1 MDTTPGFGQTSPGFG
16 QSNSGFGQTNP
27 GFGGTN
33 PGLGSQTNRRLAAV
47 MFLDMVGYS
56 AMMANDEERALACVA
71 ELEKL
76 LRAEVPKFGG
86 RVVKFLGDG
95 SMMEFPTALAAVR
108 CSQSVLQDVESN
120 NAWVP
125 EKKRYSVRIGLHL
138 GELVDRQDDIFSN
151 AVNVAARI
159 QPLADPGGIA
169 MSSFI
174 YSQVEN
180 QLDLKGVY
188 LPPQKLKNIPEKMRI
203 FLVEPVGGDV
213 TGRAI
218 RRHKPLAVKT
228 IMSVAAVIV
237 GLFLAYYFFTH
248 SSSASADTTTKTPA
262 KAPASKPKP

>member
-1 MDTTPGFGQTSPGFG
+1 MDTNPSFGHTNP
-16 QSNSGFGQTNP
+16 GFGQTNP
-27 GFGGTN
+27 AAGQ
-33 PGLGSQTNRRLAAV
+33 PNRRLAAV

-56 AMMANDEERALACVA
+56 AMMAGDEERALACVG

-108 CSQSVLQDVESN
+108 ASQSILQDVESN

-125 EKKRYSVRIGLHL
+125 AEKRYSVRIGLHL
-138 GELVDRQDDIFSN
+138 GELVDRADDIFSN

-174 YSQVEN
+174 YSQIEN
-180 QLDLKGVY
+180 QLDLKGIY

-228 IMSVAAVIV
+228 IIGVAVVLV
-237 GLFLAYYFFTH
+237 GLILAYYFFSR
-248 SSSASADTTTKTPA
+248 SSELPVTTPTTKVT
-262 KAPASKPKP
+262 KP

>member
-1 MDTTPGFGQTSPGFG
+1 MDSTP
-16 QSNSGFGQTNP
+16 GFGQTNP
-27 GFGGTN
+27 GFGQTN
-33 PGLGSQTNRRLAAV
+33 PGFGNTTPATGQPNRRLAAV

-56 AMMANDEERALACVA
+56 AMMAGDEERALACVA

-95 SMMEFPTALAAVR
+95 SMAEFPTALSAVR
-108 CSQSVLQDVESN
+108 CSQSVIQDVESN

-125 EKKRYSVRIGLHL
+125 AEKRYSVRIGLHL
-138 GELVDRQDDIFSN
+138 GELVDRADDIFSN

-180 QLDLKGVY
+180 QLDLKGTY

-203 FLVEPVGGDV
+203 FLVDPVGGDAA
-213 TGRAI
+213 GRAI
-218 RRHKPLAVKT
+218 RRHKPFATKVAVG
-228 IMSVAAVIV
+228 SAVLLVVVI
-237 GLFLAYYFFTH
+237 LTYYFSTR
-248 SSSASADTTTKTPA
+248 S
-262 KAPASKPKP
+262 

>member
-1 MDTTPGFGQTSPGFG
+1 MDTTPGFGQSSSGFG
-16 QSNSGFGQTNP
+16 QSASGFGNTNP

-33 PGLGSQTNRRLAAV
+33 PPQGQPNRRLAAV

-125 EKKRYSVRIGLHL
+125 AEKRYGVRIGLHL
-138 GELVDRQDDIFSN
+138 GELVDRADDIFSN

-213 TGRAI
+213 AGRAI
-218 RRHKPLAVKT
+218 RRHKPFATKVA
-228 IMSVAAVIV
+228 VAAGAVVVIA
-237 GLFLAYYFFTH
+237 LAAAWYFFNR
-248 SSSASADTTTKTPA
+248 S
-262 KAPASKPKP
+262 

>member
-1 MDTTPGFGQTSPGFG
+1 MDSTP
-16 QSNSGFGQTNP
+16 GFGQTNP
-27 GFGGTN
+27 GFGQTN
-33 PGLGSQTNRRLAAV
+33 PGFGSTTPASGQPNRRLAAV

-56 AMMANDEERALACVA
+56 AMMAGDEERALACVA

-108 CSQSVLQDVESN
+108 CSQSVLQDVESF

-125 EKKRYSVRIGLHL
+125 AEKRYGVRIGLHL
-138 GELVDRQDDIFSN
+138 GELVDRADDIFSN

-180 QLDLKGVY
+180 QLDLKGTY

-203 FLVEPVGGDV
+203 FLVDPVGGDAA
-213 TGRAI
+213 GRAI
-218 RRHKPLAVKT
+218 RRHKPFATK
-228 IMSVAAVIV
+228 VAIGAGVLLVVVI
-237 GLFLAYYFFTH
+237 LTYYFSTR
-248 SSSASADTTTKTPA
+248 S
-262 KAPASKPKP
+262 

>member
-1 MDTTPGFGQTSPGFG
+1 MDSTP
-16 QSNSGFGQTNP
+16 GFGQTNP
-27 GFGGTN
+27 GFGQTN
-33 PGLGSQTNRRLAAV
+33 PGFGSTNPASGQPTRRLAAV

-56 AMMANDEERALACVA
+56 AMMAGDEERALACVA

-95 SMMEFPTALAAVR
+95 SMAEFPTALSAVR
-108 CSQSVLQDVESN
+108 CSQSVIQDVESN

-125 EKKRYSVRIGLHL
+125 VEKRYSVRIGLHL
-138 GELVDRQDDIFSN
+138 GELVDRADDIFSN

-180 QLDLKGVY
+180 QLDLKGTY

-203 FLVEPVGGDV
+203 FLVDPVGGDAA
-213 TGRAI
+213 GRAI
-218 RRHKPLAVKT
+218 RRHKPFATKVA
-228 IMSVAAVIV
+228 IGAAVLLV
-237 GLFLAYYFFTH
+237 VVALTYYFSTR
-248 SSSASADTTTKTPA
+248 S
-262 KAPASKPKP
+262 

>member
-16 QSNSGFGQTNP
+16 QTNSPGFGQP
-27 GFGGTN
+27 
-33 PGLGSQTNRRLAAV
+33 NRRLAAV

-56 AMMANDEERALACVA
+56 AMMAKDEERALACVA

-86 RVVKFLGDG
+86 RLVKFLGDG
-95 SMMEFPTALAAVR
+95 SMAEFPTALSAVR

-125 EKKRYSVRIGLHL
+125 VENRYSVRIGLHL
-138 GELVDRQDDIFSN
+138 GELVDRADDIFSN

-174 YSQVEN
+174 YSQIEN

-213 TGRAI
+213 ASRAI
-218 RRHKPLAVKT
+218 RRHKPLATKVT
-228 IMSVAAVIV
+228 IGAVAVLVVAWLVYH
-237 GLFLAYYFFTH
+237 FLTNR
-248 SSSASADTTTKTPA
+248 S
-262 KAPASKPKP
+262 

>member
-1 MDTTPGFGQTSPGFG
+1 
-16 QSNSGFGQTNP
+16 
-27 GFGGTN
+27 
-33 PGLGSQTNRRLAAV
+33 

-56 AMMANDEERALACVA
+56 AMMAKDEARALVCVG

-86 RVVKFLGDG
+86 RLVKFLGDG
-95 SMMEFPTALAAVR
+95 SMAEFPTALSAVR

-125 EKKRYSVRIGLHL
+125 AEKRYSVRIGLHL
-138 GELVDRQDDIFSN
+138 GELVDRSDDIFSN

-174 YSQVEN
+174 YSQIEN

-203 FLVEPVGGDV
+203 FLVAPVGGEPTSRTISRHRELAIKAAV
-213 TGRAI
+213 AVGALLVVLWLAYHFLANRSRGTPGI
-218 RRHKPLAVKT
+218 RRSGRG
-228 IMSVAAVIV
+228 SVMIALPRAA
-237 GLFLAYYFFTH
+237 GCLCFRGH
-248 SSSASADTTTKTPA
+248 GPA
-262 KAPASKPKP
+262 

>member
-1 MDTTPGFGQTSPGFG
+1 M
-16 QSNSGFGQTNP
+16 
-27 GFGGTN
+27 
-33 PGLGSQTNRRLAAV
+33 
-47 MFLDMVGYS
+47 
-56 AMMANDEERALACVA
+56 A

-95 SMMEFPTALAAVR
+95 SMAEFPTALSAVR
-108 CSQSVLQDVESN
+108 CSQSVIQDVESN

-125 EKKRYSVRIGLHL
+125 AEKRYSVRIGLHL
-138 GELVDRQDDIFSN
+138 GELVDRADDIFSN

-180 QLDLKGVY
+180 QLDLKGTY

-203 FLVEPVGGDV
+203 FLVDPVGGDAA
-213 TGRAI
+213 GRAI
-218 RRHKPLAVKT
+218 RRHKPFATKVAVG
-228 IMSVAAVIV
+228 SAVLLLVVI
-237 GLFLAYYFFTH
+237 LTYYFSTR
-248 SSSASADTTTKTPA
+248 S
-262 KAPASKPKP
+262 

>member
-1 MDTTPGFGQTSPGFG
+1 MADTTPSFGQSGPGFGQTTPSV
-16 QSNSGFGQTNP
+16 GQTNP
-27 GFGGTN
+27 SVGQ
-33 PGLGSQTNRRLAAV
+33 PNRRLAAV

-56 AMMANDEERALACVA
+56 AMMAKDEERALACVG

-86 RVVKFLGDG
+86 RLVKFLGDG
-95 SMMEFPTALAAVR
+95 SMAEFPTALSAVR

-120 NAWVP
+120 NAWVTA
-125 EKKRYSVRIGLHL
+125 EKRYSVRIGLHL
-138 GELVDRQDDIFSN
+138 GELVDRADDIFSN

-174 YSQVEN
+174 YSQIEN
-180 QLDLKGVY
+180 QLDLKGTY

-213 TGRAI
+213 TGRTI
-218 RRHKPLAVKT
+218 RRHKPFAKK
-228 IMSVAAVIV
+228 VALIA
-237 GLFLAYYFFTH
+237 GLVVLGLVLAYYFMNRG
-248 SSSASADTTTKTPA
+248 
-262 KAPASKPKP
+262 

>member
-1 MDTTPGFGQTSPGFG
+1 MDSTP
-16 QSNSGFGQTNP
+16 GFGQTNP
-27 GFGGTN
+27 GFGQTN
-33 PGLGSQTNRRLAAV
+33 PGFGNTTPTSGQPNRRLAAV

-56 AMMANDEERALACVA
+56 AMMAGDEERALACVA

-95 SMMEFPTALAAVR
+95 SMAEFPTALSAVR
-108 CSQSVLQDVESN
+108 CSQSVIQDVESN

-125 EKKRYSVRIGLHL
+125 EEKRYSVRIGLHL
-138 GELVDRQDDIFSN
+138 GELVDRADDIFSN

-203 FLVEPVGGDV
+203 FLVDPVGGDAA
-213 TGRAI
+213 GRAI
-218 RRHKPLAVKT
+218 RRHKPFATKVAVG
-228 IMSVAAVIV
+228 AAVLVVVVI
-237 GLFLAYYFFTH
+237 LTYYFSTR
-248 SSSASADTTTKTPA
+248 S
-262 KAPASKPKP
+262 

>member
-1 MDTTPGFGQTSPGFG
+1 MDSTP
-16 QSNSGFGQTNP
+16 GFGQTNP
-27 GFGGTN
+27 GFGQTN
-33 PGLGSQTNRRLAAV
+33 PGFGNTNPASGQPNRRLAAV

-56 AMMANDEERALACVA
+56 AMMAGDEERALACVA

-125 EKKRYSVRIGLHL
+125 AEKRYGVRIGLHL
-138 GELVDRQDDIFSN
+138 GELVDRADDIFSN

-188 LPPQKLKNIPEKMRI
+188 LPPQKLKNIPEICAFSWSSRSAVMWPAGPSGGTSRSRRRWPSPQGRWWRPPWRSRI
-203 FLVEPVGGDV
+203 ISSTGPEPVCCSGG
-213 TGRAI
+213 
-218 RRHKPLAVKT
+218 L
-228 IMSVAAVIV
+228 
-237 GLFLAYYFFTH
+237 
-248 SSSASADTTTKTPA
+248 
-262 KAPASKPKP
+262 

>member
-1 MDTTPGFGQTSPGFG
+1 
-16 QSNSGFGQTNP
+16 
-27 GFGGTN
+27 
-33 PGLGSQTNRRLAAV
+33 

-56 AMMANDEERALACVA
+56 AMMAGDEERALACVA

-95 SMMEFPTALAAVR
+95 SMAEFPTALAAVR
-108 CSQSVLQDVESN
+108 CSQSVIQDVESN

-125 EKKRYSVRIGLHL
+125 AEKRYSVRIGLHL
-138 GELVDRQDDIFSN
+138 GELVDRADDIFSN

-180 QLDLKGVY
+180 QLDLKGTY

-203 FLVEPVGGDV
+203 FLVDPVGGDAA
-213 TGRAI
+213 GRAI
-218 RRHKPLAVKT
+218 RRHKPFATKVAIGSAVLL
-228 IMSVAAVIV
+228 VVVI
-237 GLFLAYYFFTH
+237 LTYYFSTR
-248 SSSASADTTTKTPA
+248 S
-262 KAPASKPKP
+262 

>member
-1 MDTTPGFGQTSPGFG
+1 MDSTP
-16 QSNSGFGQTNP
+16 GFGQTNP
-27 GFGGTN
+27 GFGQTN
-33 PGLGSQTNRRLAAV
+33 PGFGNSNPATGQPNRRLAAV

-56 AMMANDEERALACVA
+56 AMMAGDEERALACVA

-95 SMMEFPTALAAVR
+95 SMAEFPTALSAVR
-108 CSQSVLQDVESN
+108 CSQSVIQDVESN

-125 EKKRYSVRIGLHL
+125 AEKRYSVRIGLHL
-138 GELVDRQDDIFSN
+138 GELVDRADDIFSN

-180 QLDLKGVY
+180 QLDLKGTY

-203 FLVEPVGGDV
+203 FLVDPVGGDAA
-213 TGRAI
+213 GRAI
-218 RRHKPLAVKT
+218 RRHKPFAMK
-228 IMSVAAVIV
+228 VAIGSFAILVV
-237 GLFLAYYFFTH
+237 VALTYYFSTR
-248 SSSASADTTTKTPA
+248 S
-262 KAPASKPKP
+262 

>member
-1 MDTTPGFGQTSPGFG
+1 MDSTP
-16 QSNSGFGQTNP
+16 GFGQTNP
-27 GFGGTN
+27 GFGQTN
-33 PGLGSQTNRRLAAV
+33 PGFGSTNPASGQPNRRLAAV

-56 AMMANDEERALACVA
+56 AMMAGDEERALACVA

-95 SMMEFPTALAAVR
+95 SMAEFPTALSAVR
-108 CSQSVLQDVESN
+108 CSQSVIQDVESN

-125 EKKRYSVRIGLHL
+125 PEKRYSVRIGLHL
-138 GELVDRQDDIFSN
+138 GELVDRADDIFSN

-180 QLDLKGVY
+180 QLDLKGTY

-203 FLVEPVGGDV
+203 FLVDPVGGDAA
-213 TGRAI
+213 GRAI
-218 RRHKPLAVKT
+218 RRHKPFATK
-228 IMSVAAVIV
+228 VAIGAGVLLLV
-237 GLFLAYYFFTH
+237 VVLTYYFSTR
-248 SSSASADTTTKTPA
+248 A
-262 KAPASKPKP
+262 

>member
-1 MDTTPGFGQTSPGFG
+1 METSPGFG
-16 QSNSGFGQTNP
+16 QSSSGFGQSSSGFGSTNP
-27 GFGGTN
+27 GFSGTT
-33 PGLGSQTNRRLAAV
+33 PPQGQPNRRLAAV

-125 EKKRYSVRIGLHL
+125 AEKRYGVRIGLHL
-138 GELVDRQDDIFSN
+138 GELVDRADDIFSN

-180 QLDLKGVY
+180 QLDLKGTY

-203 FLVEPVGGDV
+203 FLVDPVGGDV
-213 TGRAI
+213 AGRAI
-218 RRHKPLAVKT
+218 RRHKPFATKVA
-228 IMSVAAVIV
+228 VAAGAVVVIAL
-237 GLFLAYYFFTH
+237 GLAYYFFNR
-248 SSSASADTTTKTPA
+248 P
-262 KAPASKPKP
+262 

>member
-1 MDTTPGFGQTSPGFG
+1 MDTNPSFGHTNP
-16 QSNSGFGQTNP
+16 GFGQTNP
-27 GFGGTN
+27 PAGQ
-33 PGLGSQTNRRLAAV
+33 PNRRLAAV

-56 AMMANDEERALACVA
+56 AMMAGDEERALACVG

-95 SMMEFPTALAAVR
+95 SMAEFPTALSAVR
-108 CSQSVLQDVESN
+108 CSQSVLQEVESN

-125 EKKRYSVRIGLHL
+125 AEKRYSVRIGLHL
-138 GELVDRQDDIFSN
+138 GELVDRADDIFSN

-174 YSQVEN
+174 YSQIEN

-218 RRHKPLAVKT
+218 RRHKPFATKVALSAGAVV
-228 IMSVAAVIV
+228 VAAI
-237 GLFLAYYFFTH
+237 LAYYFLGRH
-248 SSSASADTTTKTPA
+248 S
-262 KAPASKPKP
+262 

>member
-1 MDTTPGFGQTSPGFG
+1 MADSSSGFGQSSPGFGHTSPGFS
-16 QSNSGFGQTNP
+16 QSS
-27 GFGGTN
+27 
-33 PGLGSQTNRRLAAV
+33 PGLGQPNRRLAAV

-56 AMMANDEERALACVA
+56 AMMAKDEGRALACVG

-86 RVVKFLGDG
+86 RVVKFMGDG
-95 SMMEFPTALAAVR
+95 SMAEFPTALSSVR
-108 CSQSVLQDVESN
+108 CSQSVLEAVESN

-125 EKKRYSVRIGLHL
+125 AAQRYGVRIGLHL
-138 GELVDRQDDIFSN
+138 GELVDRDDDIFSN

-174 YSQVEN
+174 YSQIES
-180 QLDLKGVY
+180 QLKLAGTY

-203 FLVEPVGGDV
+203 FLVHPVGGKP

-218 RRHKPLAVKT
+218 RQHGNLATKIAIGGV
-228 IMSVAAVIV
+228 VVL
-237 GLFLAYYFFTH
+237 GLWLAYHFLAGR
-248 SSSASADTTTKTPA
+248 S
-262 KAPASKPKP
+262 

>member
-1 MDTTPGFGQTSPGFG
+1 MDTSPGFG
-16 QSNSGFGQTNP
+16 QSSPGFGSTTPGFGQAQP
-27 GFGGTN
+27 
-33 PGLGSQTNRRLAAV
+33 NRRLAAV

-56 AMMANDEERALACVA
+56 AMMSKDEERALVCVG

-86 RVVKFLGDG
+86 RVVKFMGDG
-95 SMMEFPTALAAVR
+95 SMAEFPTALSAVR
-108 CSQSVLQDVESN
+108 CSQSVLEGVGSN

-125 EKKRYSVRIGLHL
+125 AANRYSVRIGLHL

-174 YSQVEN
+174 YSQIEN
-180 QLDLKGVY
+180 QLDLKGTY

-203 FLVEPVGGDV
+203 FLVEPSGGTPASRTISRHRTLV
-213 TGRAI
+213 TRTLIISGI
-218 RRHKPLAVKT
+218 V
-228 IMSVAAVIV
+228 VVV
-237 GLFLAYYFFTH
+237 GLWLAYRYFAGQ
-248 SSSASADTTTKTPA
+248 S
-262 KAPASKPKP
+262 